1 MSGHLKIPVPS
12 PPHFSTLAGS
22 TGFLL
27 DVLVCGRRSSLR
39 RKSCI
44 GYPAFPMLLC
54 PAPLLNGDNC
64 STERCQLF
72 GLDSTVDTDFS
83 FFESFQS
90 YFKKYLRTQPQ
101 GFTTSSLMNSSKA
114 YLRGKQKYISVGH
127 VLFTAGMG
135 YIRDRFLQR
144 QLDRSASLG
153 FIFSQI

>member
-12 PPHFSTLAGS
+12 PSHFSTLAGS

-27 DVLVCGRRSSLR
+27 DILVCGGRSSLR

-83 FFESFQS
+83 FFESLQS
-90 YFKKYLRTQPQ
+90 YFKKYLRTQPL
-101 GFTTSSLMNSSKA
+101 GYPSSLINSSKA

-135 YIRDRFLQR
+135 YMIAFYRDRWTDLLHSDLYFLKYK
-144 QLDRSASLG
+144 
-153 FIFSQI
+153 